1 VGLPYHNP
9 YHTSYREYAA
19 FTDVTYRFT
28 DRFDVQVGGRISRNE
43 QDLSALFEGVFMPAF
58 FGVPSGYVYP
68 KLNTDDTSFTYLVT
82 PRFEISSDLML
93 YARFASGYRPGGPQP
108 NATAVGSP
116 PFFDSDTTRN
126 YEVGVK
132 GDVFDHVV
140 GFEASVFYID
150 WKGIQLQL
158 RDPVTTFAYFG
169 NGGGAKSQGL
179 ELSGQVRPWQGMTI
193 ASWVAWNDAELTQA
207 FPPGPA
213 AGHSGDRLPF
223 SSRFSGNIGFDQEFS
238 LIGRAMGELGASIS
252 YVGNRLG
259 GFTANGIRQV
269 FPAYTQTDVRAGAR
283 LDSWSVDLFVN
294 NLTDRRAILAGG
306 LGTAQTFA
314 FAYIQP
320 RTYGLSVAK
329 SF

>member
-1 VGLPYHNP
+1 
-9 YHTSYREYAA
+9 
-19 FTDVTYRFT
+19 
-28 DRFDVQVGGRISRNE
+28 
-43 QDLSALFEGVFMPAF
+43 
-58 FGVPSGYVYP
+58 
-68 KLNTDDTSFTYLVT
+68 
-82 PRFEISSDLML
+82 ML

-126 YEVGVK
+126 YELGVK
-132 GDVFDHVV
+132 GEAFDHVS
-140 GFEASVFYID
+140 FEASIFYID
-150 WKGIQLQL
+150 WNDIQLQL

-193 ASWVAWNDAELTQA
+193 ASWIAWNDAELTQA
-207 FPPGPA
+207 FPAGPA
-213 AGHSGDRLPF
+213 FGQSGDRLPF
-223 SSRFSGNIGFDQEFS
+223 SSRFSGYVAFDQEFA
-238 LIGRAMGELGASIS
+238 LIGRTLGELGVSLS

-259 GFTANGIRQV
+259 GFTANDVRQV
-269 FPAYTQTDVRAGAR
+269 FPAYAQTDARVGAR

-294 NLTDRRAILAGG
+294 NVTDRRAILAGG
-306 LGTAQTFA
+306 LGTAQPFA